1 MLKVQ
6 RNFYFYVVINKKNR
20 IEMKLYIKL
29 LNSMFIIFVFL
40 NANLLFSQQDS
51 ISKTKSLFWQKV
63 QFGGGLGLGVGNG
76 YTNLS
81 LSPTA
86 YYNFNERF
94 AAGFGLIG
102 SYVSQNS
109 NNQNILDFKST
120 ILGASLIGL
129 VNPIEEIQL
138 SAELEELNVDRKFDD
153 PIYVDDNFW
162 NTALF
167 LGAGY
172 RSNNVIVGVK
182 FNVLHQED
190 NEVYSQSWM
199 PFFRVMF

>member
-1 MLKVQ
+1 MNFLINLKKSV
-6 RNFYFYVVINKKNR
+6 FY
-20 IEMKLYIKL
+20 L
-29 LNSMFIIFVFL
+29 LFFL
-40 NANLLFSQQDS
+40 NTTMVFSQQDS
-51 ISKTKSLFWQKV
+51 IPKTKSLFWQKV

-76 YTNLS
+76 YTNVS

-86 YYNFNERF
+86 YYNFNQRF
-94 AAGFGLIG
+94 AGGFGLIG
-102 SYVSQNS
+102 SYVAQNA

-129 VNPIEEIQL
+129 VNPLPEIQL
-138 SAELEELNVDRKFDD
+138 SAELEELNVNRKFDD
-153 PIYVDDNFW
+153 PIYIDDNFW

-172 RSNNVIVGVK
+172 RSQNVVVGMK
-182 FNVLHQED
+182 FNVLHQDD

-199 PFFRVMF
+199 PFFRLMF

>member
-1 MLKVQ
+1 MNFSINLKKSVY
-6 RNFYFYVVINKKNR
+6 YF
-20 IEMKLYIKL
+20 L
-29 LNSMFIIFVFL
+29 FFL
-40 NANLLFSQQDS
+40 NTTMLFSQQDS
-51 ISKTKSLFWQKV
+51 IPKTKSLFWQKV

-76 YTNLS
+76 YTNVS

-102 SYVSQNS
+102 SYVAQNAD
-109 NNQNILDFKST
+109 NQNILDFKST

-129 VNPIEEIQL
+129 VNPLPEIQL
-138 SAELEELNVDRKFDD
+138 SAELEELNVDRNFDE

-172 RSNNVIVGVK
+172 RSQNVVVGVK

-190 NEVYSQSWM
+190 NEVYSQSWL
-199 PFFRVMF
+199 PFFRLMF

>member
-1 MLKVQ
+1 MNFSINLKKSVY
-6 RNFYFYVVINKKNR
+6 YFLI
-20 IEMKLYIKL
+20 
-29 LNSMFIIFVFL
+29 FL
-40 NANLLFSQQDS
+40 NANLLFSQNDS
-51 ISKTKSLFWQKV
+51 IPNTKSLFWEKV

-76 YTNLS
+76 YTNVS

-86 YYNFNERF
+86 YYNFNERY

-129 VNPIEEIQL
+129 VNPVPEIQL
-138 SAELEELNVDRKFDD
+138 SAELEELNVDRTFDD
-153 PIYVDDNFW
+153 PLYLDDNFW

-172 RSNNVIVGVK
+172 RSQNVVVGVK